1 MLPGH
6 HAGIATTGR
15 VWWLRKVR
23 GLSAALPLYR
33 AAATGREWRHYLH
46 PPSSNSSDAASYT
59 HSHDIT
65 EMQTLY
71 KRHLDK

>member
-23 GLSAALPLYR
+23 GLSAAFLY
-33 AAATGREWRHYLH
+33 TG
-46 PPSSNSSDAASYT
+46 PPPPGANGGTIYPP
-59 HSHDIT
+59 
-65 EMQTLY
+65 
-71 KRHLDK
+71 

>member
-33 AAATGREWRHYLH
+33 A
-46 PPSSNSSDAASYT
+46 PPPGANGGTICPPKSNSSDAASYT